1 MTSFR
6 VYRDNQVKI
15 SLLGSALIEY
25 DWCPLKKGEIEHR
38 DTHREKTDNGKRH
51 KKKKTIQYAKKN
63 KNKTKN
69 KKDAYAQAAITKRH
83 RLGG

>member
-1 MTSFR
+1 MTSFG

-15 SLLGSALIEY
+15 SLPGSALIEY

-51 KKKKTIQYAKKN
+51 KKKKTIQQAKKKK
-63 KNKTKN
+63 KN
-69 KKDAYAQAAITKRH
+69 
-83 RLGG
+83 

>member
-1 MTSFR
+1 MTSFG

-15 SLLGSALIEY
+15 SLPGSALIEY

-51 KKKKTIQYAKKN
+51 KKKKTIQQAKK
-63 KNKTKN
+63 
-69 KKDAYAQAAITKRH
+69 KKKLMPGTELTITAPRRKQVC
-83 RLGG
+83 